1 MFSRKSPEQQMQEQ
15 LVRVK
20 FLVNTLNK
28 NSQKSK
34 AKEKQFQKK
43 AKKALAINDEDTAKV
58 YARQAIQ
65 HRAMALKLLKLA
77 CRMDILESQ
86 VKTHV
91 ETNKIS
97 EHVSNVLNDLTKLC
111 SPNMTFGNINEFE
124 ALMDDAT
131 VVTNYTANVLDGATI
146 DGYSQ
151 KDEDALLELA
161 RDSLDMEMKSS
172 LSLNFPQAPSI
183 TKPLTTPKDADLF

>member
-1 MFSRKSPEQQMQEQ
+1 MFSKKTPEQQMQEQ

-34 AKEKQFQKK
+34 TKEKQFQKK

-97 EHVSNVLNDLTKLC
+97 EHVINVLNDLTKLC
-111 SPNMTFGNINEFE
+111 SPNMTLGNINDFE

-151 KDEDALLELA
+151 KDEDALLEMT
-161 RDSLDMEMKSS
+161 RDSLNLEMKSS
-172 LSLNFPQAPSI
+172 LSLNFPQVPNI
-183 TKPLTTPKDADLF
+183 TKSLNTPKDADLF